1 MKKIIDYKLFEIKL
15 DIKNDIDGILIEL
28 VDNGYFIEVKMDKY
42 IGLSIR
48 NRIQVSNDESSISIV
63 IKNTKTYN
71 SNDIEDYVLTI
82 LDYLKVKFTDRLEEK
97 FYTGMQD
104 KDMISAEYG
113 RWNTYSE
120 FPNDLYIRQFAVC
133 IKKY

>member
-1 MKKIIDYKLFEIKL
+1 MKKIIDYKLFESKL

-42 IGLSIR
+42 VVLSIK
-48 NRIQVSNDESSISIV
+48 NRIVSNDESSISIV
-63 IKNTKTYN
+63 IKNTKIYN

-82 LDYLKVKFTDRLEEK
+82 LDYLKVKFAGRLEEK
-97 FYTGMQD
+97 FYTGMQN
-104 KDMISAEYG
+104 MMSPEYAG

-120 FPNDLYIRQFAVC
+120 FPNDLYIRQFVVC

>member
-1 MKKIIDYKLFEIKL
+1 MKKIIDYKLFESKL
-15 DIKNDIDGILIEL
+15 DIENDIDGILIEL
-28 VDNGYFIEVKMDKY
+28 VDNGYFIEVMMDKY
-42 IGLSIR
+42 VGLSIR

-63 IKNTKTYN
+63 IKNTKIYN

-97 FYTGMQD
+97 FYTGMQNI
-104 KDMISAEYG
+104 MAPEYAG

-120 FPNDLYIRQFAVC
+120 FPNDLYIRQFVVC